1 MDVVFEIIFE
11 FFAELFCEGLTSV
24 FTDEFVPYE
33 ELPRKKREK
42 YKFIVFVVSVVMFVS
57 LIVGGIILLET
68 KGESELGIILVGF
81 PIVYILTAV
90 VLLIRKSV
98 KRRKKK

>member
-1 MDVVFEIIFE
+1 MDVVFEMILE

-33 ELPRKKREK
+33 ELPRKKRER
-42 YKFIVFVVSVVMFVS
+42 YNFIAGVISIVLFVL
-57 LIVGGIILLET
+57 LIVGGIMLLET
-68 KGESELGIILVGF
+68 KGKSDLGKILTGF

-90 VLLIRKSV
+90 VLLIRRRI
-98 KRRKKK
+98 RRKKKK

>member
-1 MDVVFEIIFE
+1 MDVAFEMILE

-33 ELPRKKREK
+33 ELPRKKRER
-42 YKFIVFVVSVVMFVS
+42 YNFIAGVVSIVMFVL
-57 LIVGGIILLET
+57 LIVGGIMLLET
-68 KGESELGIILVGF
+68 KGKSDLGKILTGF

-90 VLLIRKSV
+90 VLLIKRV
-98 KRRKKK
+98 KRKKKK

>member
-1 MDVVFEIIFE
+1 MDVVFEMILE

-33 ELPRKKREK
+33 ELPRKKRER
-42 YKFIVFVVSVVMFVS
+42 YNFIAGVISIVMFVL
-57 LIVGGIILLET
+57 LIVGGIMLLET
-68 KGESELGIILVGF
+68 KGKSDLGKILIGF

-90 VLLIRKSV
+90 VLLIRRRI
-98 KRRKKK
+98 RRKKKK

>member
-1 MDVVFEIIFE
+1 MDVVFEMIFE

-33 ELPRKKREK
+33 ELPRKKRER
-42 YKFIVFVVSVVMFVS
+42 YNFIAGVISIVMFVL
-57 LIVGGIILLET
+57 LIVGGIMLLET
-68 KGESELGIILVGF
+68 KGKSDLGKILTGF

-90 VLLIRKSV
+90 VLLIKRV
-98 KRRKKK
+98 KRKKKK